1 MMIISAMEEVTSVS
15 FFICRALY
23 TPTERPPKYSATNWG
38 CSFSA
43 FLQLIFNQPDE
54 FVIFARA
61 SGVEYRGDEHQ
72 QGGTVP

>member
-1 MMIISAMEEVTSVS
+1 MRHKANKAPNSTGVMISGMDFLCLNTRDMKTMMIISAMEEVTS
-15 FFICRALY
+15 
-23 TPTERPPKYSATNWG
+23 
-38 CSFSA
+38 
-43 FLQLIFNQPDE
+43 LIFNQPDE